1 MDKTSVSF
9 LGISLED
16 YNSSLNL
23 MNKFFVPKKLLIFYE
38 KLSNKEE
45 ECFINLAG
53 TILNQINLLLGQRIS
68 YYISSSKNLEDF
80 IAQVGKSRYQNLKEA
95 IYEEIKFRLLSNSFP
110 EFYFQEKIS
119 LNNFQKIGV
128 QREFNTIENYLCPTA
143 AILILNSGWN
153 KLEIPIVDKLL
164 DLKDIIENKQK
175 NIESLIYDKQILFQN
190 KILQNQE
197 EFKQNLESRQFE
209 SEKKIDINLGLFKNQ
224 LDFLLNAFKQNEL
237 SDAEVIQKYKD
248 LQQQLKDILLNELK
262 TIKDSNS
269 DLKSNFLKLEKELN
283 SEKAINKN
291 NKNHIVLTNQEI
303 QKLDSLVKN
312 NLKQNIEMNKDNI
325 LNLALSFDKFNQKA
339 QDNAKQIGIIKNK
352 IPDQINQEIN
362 KLKNILSSQI
372 DDLGH
377 KNNSQD
383 QNLNA
388 YKVNTNR
395 TLSNLDSEFKSI
407 ANSIDRVR
415 NNEAILNRVEERLD
429 NALKK
434 IENFIDEKNQLK
446 NNNNLVAAMLA
457 IYLYDHQKSILKSDL
472 TEDYYSSKY
481 KHFEFIKNE
490 NTYKFLIRKTL
501 VYPRSESNGGEPWY
515 EWTYYE
521 FGIDKQT
528 RETEK

>member
-1 MDKTSVSF
+1 M
-9 LGISLED
+9 
-16 YNSSLNL
+16 
-23 MNKFFVPKKLLIFYE
+23 
-38 KLSNKEE
+38 
-45 ECFINLAG
+45 
-53 TILNQINLLLGQRIS
+53 
-68 YYISSSKNLEDF
+68 
-80 IAQVGKSRYQNLKEA
+80 
-95 IYEEIKFRLLSNSFP
+95 
-110 EFYFQEKIS
+110 
-119 LNNFQKIGV
+119 
-128 QREFNTIENYLCPTA
+128 
-143 AILILNSGWN
+143 
-153 KLEIPIVDKLL
+153 

-501 VYPRSESNGGEPWY
+501 VYPRSESNGGEPW
-515 EWTYYE
+515 
-521 FGIDKQT
+521 
-528 RETEK
+528 